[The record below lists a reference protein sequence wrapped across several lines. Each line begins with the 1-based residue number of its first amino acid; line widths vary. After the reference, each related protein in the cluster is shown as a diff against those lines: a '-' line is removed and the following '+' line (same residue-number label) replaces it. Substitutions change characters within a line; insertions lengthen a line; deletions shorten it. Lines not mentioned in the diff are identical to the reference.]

1 MVFENFGELIVQAIL
16 LFRFQWLVNKD
27 DFSTL
32 GFSFQVYVT
41 SVMGLSF
48 FTMLTAL
55 TKYHNRGRKSMR
67 KMFSLQTACTLLL
80 WIVMLGI
87 KGSHHLKNNRFFRV
101 FLEFGTPFSNKLTK
115 LLRHASRVHFAKIH
129 FG

>member
-1 MVFENFGELIVQAIL
+1 MLFPEVVFENFGELIVQAIL
-16 LFRFQWLVNKD
+16 LFRFQWLVTKD
-27 DFSTL
+27 DFSTI

-67 KMFSLQTACTLLL
+67 KMFSLQTAATLLL
-80 WIVMLGI
+80 WIVMLVI
-87 KGSHHLKNNRFFRV
+87 KGSHHF
-101 FLEFGTPFSNKLTK
+101 
-115 LLRHASRVHFAKIH
+115 
-129 FG
+129 

>member
-1 MVFENFGELIVQAIL
+1 MLFAEMVFENFGELIIQAIL

-48 FTMLTAL
+48 FTMLSAL
-55 TKYHNRGRKSMR
+55 MRYNNRGRKSMR
-67 KMFSLQTACTLLL
+67 KMFSLQTASTLLL
-80 WIVMLGI
+80 WITLLVI
-87 KGSHHLKNNRFFRV
+87 KGSHHLKKNII
-101 FLEFGTPFSNKLTK
+101 L
-115 LLRHASRVHFAKIH
+115 
-129 FG
+129 